1 MNIFDKRD
9 KSDFMTGYGFN
20 IKMWDE
26 DCLCVSDESKV
37 EFIKN
42 HGVSILKENDV
53 YDKYLKAS
61 NSEKIDIIDALVV
74 DEQRGFWAY
83 SQALSPMK
91 QTA

>member
-37 EFIKN
+37 EFIKIMAYLFSKKMMFMTN
-42 HGVSILKENDV
+42 ILKHLIQKKLILLMHWLLMSKEAFG
-53 YDKYLKAS
+53 L
-61 NSEKIDIIDALVV
+61 
-74 DEQRGFWAY
+74 Y